1 MTFNDLQFANLSH
14 GRDDA
19 YIVARAYFPN
29 GYGASVI
36 KGPTT
41 IGGRHG
47 LYEVALLKG
56 TGDRNASICYS
67 SEFVNAI
74 NGELTPDDVTELLG
88 KIEAIAPVQEFG
100 K

>member
-1 MTFNDLQFANLSH
+1 MTFDDLQFADLTH
-14 GRDDA
+14 GRNDA

-56 TGDRNASICYS
+56 TSDHNAAICYTAPDIK
-67 SEFVNAI
+67 AI
-74 NGELTPDDVTELLG
+74 NGDLTPDDVTALLG
-88 KIEAIAPVQEFG
+88 QIEALAPVGEAG

>member
-1 MTFNDLQFANLSH
+1 MTFDDLQFADLTH
-14 GRDDA
+14 GRNDA

-56 TGDRNASICYS
+56 TRDHNAAICYTAPDI
-67 SEFVNAI
+67 NAI
-74 NGELTPDDVTELLG
+74 NGDLTPDDVTALLG
-88 KIEAIAPVQEFG
+88 QIEALAPVGEAG